1 MDIADKLIYTI
12 NKKEA
17 RVVDL
22 SREENNVLFTIEET
36 SFLYVRMECSSKAEV
51 KIECDSYA
59 LRENETLF
67 TDGKLILGNRIN
79 YQISG
84 GDLYYLPGQYKI
96 LYITANGTKEFYF
109 RVCRNKELSQEGYYT
124 IIQRIEQLL
133 HGLVFDMR
141 RKGNSQSTTYSL
153 FALKDTLE
161 KEYVPFRNELS
172 YLLNHLNNDLK
183 NAYVRSD
190 SIGRMDS
197 KAIKMNL
204 THPSYINKP
213 ISKKKEVTYD
223 TLENRNLK
231 KLIQEM
237 KKELLLILISIDQKR
252 NSIVFDDSEEEIQ
265 SHSKKMVKE
274 KMEKDKTE
282 MDTFL
287 NGAENICQKY
297 FSLCGRILNHPIMKS
312 ISDIPTRNYH
322 SRKET
327 ELKKRID
334 DLLDSSKTA
343 YRFKSS
349 QQIFEY
355 YGYYLIHNV
364 LVQSCYQLISE
375 LDFTSFRENDT
386 CIYYESND
394 RIAAVYYGPYCENY
408 LKTDRKDI
416 TVSVNSDHKSPDFII
431 RMYDKNNGQF
441 LFENVFEVKY
451 IPFWKVEAIKE
462 KKDDII
468 DTASDY
474 LQLGYLTEN
483 KELKLGVIHKVFVLF
498 VAREEKVTDLNDLH
512 RIYLLGVTGTEN
524 PKVETMLK
532 ENLLD

>member
-12 NKKEA
+12 NKKEE

-22 SREENNVLFTIEET
+22 SREESKVLFTIEET
-36 SFLYVRMECSSKAEV
+36 SFLYVRMECSSNANV
-51 KIECDSYA
+51 KIECDTYT
-59 LRENETLF
+59 LGEKETRN
-67 TDGKLILGNRIN
+67 TDGMLVLNNQID
-79 YQISG
+79 YQLSG

-96 LYITANGTKEFYF
+96 LYTTSNGTKEFYF
-109 RVCRNKELSQEGYYT
+109 HVRRNKELSQEGYYT
-124 IIQRIEQLL
+124 IIDRIEQLL

-141 RKGNSQSTTYSL
+141 KKGKTQSTTYSL

-161 KEYVPFRNELS
+161 KEYEPFRNELS

-183 NAYVRSD
+183 NVYVRSD

-197 KAIKMNL
+197 KTIKMNL

-213 ISKKKEVTYD
+213 ISKKKEMTYD

-231 KLIQEM
+231 KMIQEM
-237 KKELLLILISIDQKR
+237 KNELLQIMISIDWKR
-252 NSIVFDDSEEEIQ
+252 ENIVFDEEEEIQ
-265 SHSKKMVKE
+265 SFSKKMVKE

-282 MDTFL
+282 MDAFL
-287 NGAENICQKY
+287 NSVGAICQKY
-297 FSLCGRILNHPIMKS
+297 FSLCGRILNHPIMKT

-355 YGYYLIHNV
+355 YGYYLIHNA
-364 LVQSCYQLISE
+364 LSKSGYQLITE

-386 CIYYESND
+386 CIYYVSSN

-408 LKTDRKDI
+408 LTTDKRDI

-431 RMYDKNNGQF
+431 RMYDKNTGEF

-451 IPFWKVEAIKE
+451 IPFWKVEAIKD
-462 KKDDII
+462 KKEDII
-468 DTASDY
+468 ETASDY
-474 LQLGYLTEN
+474 LQFGYLTEN
-483 KELKLGVIHKVFVLF
+483 AELKLGVIHKVFVLF
-498 VAREEKVTDLNDLH
+498 VAKEEKVTDLNDLH
-512 RIYLLGVTGTEN
+512 RIYLLGVTGTDN
-524 PKVETMLK
+524 QKVETFLHD
-532 ENLLD
+532 NLLN